1 MTGSKALSITAHSSS
16 PSTHCREQPGG
27 RMGEARQFLKRGQ
40 GERVLTGRG
49 QGAYSGCQGAL
60 VPRKR
65 PRGYIQAL
73 CGDWVPYLSADT
85 RA

>member
-1 MTGSKALSITAHSSS
+1 MTRSKAFSIMAHSYS

-27 RMGEARQFLKRGQ
+27 RMGEARQFLKRCQ
-40 GERVLTGRG
+40 GDRVLTGRG

-60 VPRKR
+60 VPRRR